1 MKAPEKL
8 YLRKRNKLPLEVVRD
23 KWYEAD
29 PQSLYGSVEYTR
41 TDAFIE
47 KAVRILE
54 HYLDNSVWV
63 SNDVG
68 VREKEVII
76 EDFEEYLRK

>member
-23 KWYEAD
+23 KWYETD

-47 KAVRILE
+47 KAKK
-54 HYLDNSVWV
+54 WF
-63 SNDVG
+63 
-68 VREKEVII
+68 EKQNEWHDINGI
-76 EDFEEYLRK
+76 KHCNMEDFEDFRKYMEE